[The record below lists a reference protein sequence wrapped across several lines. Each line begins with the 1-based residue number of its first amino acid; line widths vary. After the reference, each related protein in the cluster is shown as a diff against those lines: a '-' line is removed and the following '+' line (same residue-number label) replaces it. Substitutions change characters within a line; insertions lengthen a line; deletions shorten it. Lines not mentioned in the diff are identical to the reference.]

1 MRARRP
7 AGGTLSHVAMRAGR
21 GTLAVSMA
29 GQGRL
34 VVFLHGA
41 VCDRRMWWA
50 QLGSLSGRYQ
60 VVAYDRRGYGE
71 SSPAGPAHPHV
82 KDLDAILE
90 ALDADSAILVAS
102 GDACRIAIDHAGA
115 HPGRVDGLVLVS
127 PVTGGLPPETSPQGA
142 LQRLVDEMEL
152 ARRAG
157 DMAWLTRLMTRAM
170 LDGPAQTEGRVGGNT
185 RVLFQDMVAMALR
198 RSSGLPDMAA
208 PDRFRR
214 LPRLSHPAAFVCGGF
229 DFPHAIARARDM
241 AALGGRLSH
250 FSLMKGVA
258 QMPGL
263 EAPARF
269 NALLKRLIRSMQDKP
284 PEGQM

>member
-1 MRARRP
+1 M
-7 AGGTLSHVAMRAGR
+7 LSHVAMRAGR
-21 GTLAVSMA
+21 GTLAASMA

-50 QLGSLSGRYQ
+50 QLGALSGRYQ

-82 KDLDAILE
+82 KDLEAILQ

-102 GDACRIAIDHAGA
+102 GEGCRIAIDHAGA
-115 HPGRVDGLVLVS
+115 HPERVDGLVLVS
-127 PVTGGLPPETSPQGA
+127 PVMGGLPPDTSPQGT

-157 DMAWLTRLMTRAM
+157 DMAWLNRLMTRAL

-198 RSSGLPDMAA
+198 RSSGLHDMAA

-214 LPRLSHPAAFVCGGF
+214 FAALSHPAAFVCGAL
-229 DFPHAIARARDM
+229 DFPHAIARAREM
-241 AALGGRLSH
+241 AALGRRSH
-250 FSLMKGVA
+250 FSLMKGTA

-269 NALLKRLIRSMQDKP
+269 NTLLKRLIRSMQG
-284 PEGQM
+284 EAA

>member
-1 MRARRP
+1 MRARRA
-7 AGGTLSHVAMRAGR
+7 AGEALSHVAIRAGR
-21 GTLAVSMA
+21 GTLAASMA
-29 GQGRL
+29 GQGQL

-50 QLGSLSGRYQ
+50 QLGALSARYR
-60 VVAYDRRGYGE
+60 VIAYDRRGFGE
-71 SSPAGPAHPHV
+71 SSPAGPAHAHV

-102 GDACRIAIDHAGA
+102 GEGCRIAIDHAAA
-115 HPGRVDGLVLVS
+115 HPRRVDGLVLVS

-157 DMAWLTRLMTRAM
+157 DMAWLNRLMTRAF
-170 LDGPAQTEGRVGGNT
+170 LDGPAQAEGRVEGNT

-198 RSSGLPDMAA
+198 RSNGLQDMAA
-208 PDRFRR
+208 PDRYRR
-214 LPRLSHPAAFVCGGF
+214 FAGISQPAAFVCGAF
-229 DFPHAIARARDM
+229 DFPHAIARAREM
-241 AALGGRLSH
+241 AALGRRSH

-263 EAPARF
+263 EAPLRF
-269 NALLKRLIRSMQDKP
+269 NNLLKRLIRSVQD
-284 PEGQM
+284 EG